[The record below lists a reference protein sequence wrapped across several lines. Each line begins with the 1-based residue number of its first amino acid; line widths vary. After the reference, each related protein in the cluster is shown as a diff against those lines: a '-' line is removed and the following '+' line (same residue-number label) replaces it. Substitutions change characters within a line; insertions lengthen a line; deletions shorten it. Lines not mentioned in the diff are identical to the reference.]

1 MVVCSKTY
9 ASGKR
14 ELQVVGYVCVVGDGV
29 VDALVEQ
36 VLVAVKVL
44 GDTQPETEKL
54 ICISAVSC
62 QSTRSVSKGYSQVS
76 NKSYDHT
83 AQFPAST
90 SSPP

>member
-1 MVVCSKTY
+1 MVSQPDVHSLSMVVCSKTY

-14 ELQVVGYVCVVGDGV
+14 ELQVVGYMCVVGDGV

-54 ICISAVSC
+54 VCVSTVFC
-62 QSTRSVSKGYSQVS
+62 
-76 NKSYDHT
+76 
-83 AQFPAST
+83 
-90 SSPP
+90 